1 MAYRNGVY
9 VAFNGCGTTNPTE
22 SDIKYFNLLKA
33 WAKNKNIEFNFSDSN
48 EKTSSVKDTS
58 KEETLKK
65 RLQERMRNSKNI
77 LIIITENSSQN
88 RGLLNWEIDQ
98 CNKNYDLPFIIAYTM
113 TDKRINNISYY
124 KKYLPEKLRELIDE
138 NKVKS
143 IHIPFKKEPILESIE
158 SYNPNN
164 KPSYTVTVYKDS
176 KYDTWG
182 ID

>member
-1 MAYRNGVY
+1 
-9 VAFNGCGTTNPTE
+9 
-22 SDIKYFNLLKA
+22 
-33 WAKNKNIEFNFSDSN
+33 
-48 EKTSSVKDTS
+48 
-58 KEETLKK
+58 
-65 RLQERMRNSKNI
+65 
-77 LIIITENSSQN
+77 
-88 RGLLNWEIDQ
+88 
-98 CNKNYDLPFIIAYTM
+98 M
-113 TDKRINNISYY
+113 TDKKINNISYY